1 LLFSA
6 PKEKAMNNEKKRILV
21 VDDCPVN
28 ARLAARIGRFGGFE
42 VREVHNAVEAAALA
56 RAWQPELIIADV
68 VMPDMDGTELCVV
81 LKSDAETR
89 DIPVL
94 FVSGYAGDQYAP
106 LGEFCG
112 GADYLV
118 KPYAP
123 VKLLRAMNRLL
134 GLAPQSAEPT
144 R

>member
-1 LLFSA
+1 M
-6 PKEKAMNNEKKRILV
+6 KHEKKRILV

-42 VREVHNAVEAAALA
+42 VRECGNAVEAMSIA
-56 RAWQPELIIADV
+56 RAWKPELIIADV
-68 VMPDMDGTELCVV
+68 VMPDMDGSELCVV

-94 FVSGYAGDQYAP
+94 FVSAYAGDQYAP

-112 GADYLV
+112 GADYLA

-134 GLAPQSAEPT
+134 GRAPQSAAPT

>member
-1 LLFSA
+1 MSN
-6 PKEKAMNNEKKRILV
+6 PSDKYTGKTRILV

-28 ARLAARIGRFGGFE
+28 ARIAARVGRFGGFE
-42 VREVHNAVEAAALA
+42 VRECHSAVEAAAVA
-56 RAWQPELIIADV
+56 RAWQPALVIADV
-68 VMPDMDGTELCVV
+68 VMPDMDGSELCVV
-81 LKSDAETR
+81 LKSDPETR

-112 GADYLV
+112 GAEFLP

-123 VKLLRAMNRLL
+123 VKLLRTMNRLL
-134 GLAPQSAEPT
+134 GRVAQSVEPT

>member
-1 LLFSA
+1 MS
-6 PKEKAMNNEKKRILV
+6 KKRILV

-42 VREVHNAVEAAALA
+42 VRESHSAVEAAAIA
-56 RAWQPELIIADV
+56 RAWKPALIIVDV
-68 VMPDMDGTELCVV
+68 VMPDMDGSELCVV
-81 LKSDAETR
+81 LKSDAATR

-94 FVSGYAGDQYAP
+94 FVSGYAGDQFAP

-112 GADYLV
+112 GADYLA
-118 KPYAP
+118 KPYPPA
-123 VKLLRAMNRLL
+123 KLLRAMNRMTE
-134 GLAPQSAEPT
+134 AQSAAPT